1 MNLIKGILIFAVLLS
16 LSISPLTIAYR
27 GGPSVNLVENKNPIA
42 IPDISLPKEAGAPA
56 TLDKLAVLVGIN
68 DYDGTQNDL
77 RYCVNDVSD
86 VQSALVK
93 FYGFSSSNIK
103 VLTDSTATYANVLV
117 ALDWLAQNAGPDSTV
132 VFYYSGHGSRSSSDR
147 DGDGEKIDECIV
159 TRDLAFL
166 WDGTLASKFRNI
178 SSSKIWLGFDSCYS
192 GGMADAVQDDG
203 MRGTGRVNTMACKAN
218 QLSGE
223 SSTIQHGYFTYLLV
237 DQGILAGKADSN
249 GDGKVSIE
257 EAFNYAQANIRQY
270 THSQT
275 PVLSD
280 GFAGDLLP

>member
-1 MNLIKGILIFAVLLS
+1 VNLIKGILIFAVLLS
-16 LSISPLTIAYR
+16 LSISPLTTTYR
-27 GGPSVNLVENKNPIA
+27 GGPSVNLVENKNPIT
-42 IPDISLPKEAGAPA
+42 IQDISLPREVSAFS

-77 RYCVNDVSD
+77 RYCVNDIND
-86 VQSALVK
+86 VYSALVNV
-93 FYGFSSSNIK
+93 YGFSSSNIM
-103 VLTDSTATYANVLV
+103 VLTDSQATYANVLA
-117 ALDWLAQNAGPDSTV
+117 ALDWLAQNAGSDSTA

-147 DGDGEKIDECIV
+147 DGDGEKTDECIV
-159 TRDLAFL
+159 TRELAFL
-166 WDGTLASKFRNI
+166 WDGILASKFRNI

-203 MRGTGRVNTMACKAN
+203 LKGIARVNTMACKAN

-237 DQGILAGKADSN
+237 DQGILGGKADSN
-249 GDGKVSIE
+249 RDGKVSIE

-270 THSQT
+270 TRPQT
-275 PVLSD
+275 PVISD
-280 GFAGDLLP
+280 GFTGDLIP